1 MISTEE
7 QMWREIDQIKRTLA
21 LLKRLD
27 NPASSPGDI
36 KAAAYRSAP
45 AGWLLCDGAA
55 ISRTTYAALFSAI
68 APNLGNPTISI
79 ASPAVVT
86 LTNHGLGVDDAVYF
100 TTTGALPTGIL
111 ANTIYYVIAAG
122 LTANNFEIAATRG
135 GAAINTSGTQSGTH
149 SLFFCPYGLGDGS
162 TTFNVPDLKGRVA
175 VGKGAHVTV
184 DSLGMNDGLTEA
196 NRSSPT
202 GVHSHSGAD
211 HYHRA
216 PFGNLLDANIR
227 TTTSPMFGYEGS
239 FTADLGISFSPSI
252 AGGVSTW
259 KDSLASVT
267 TGGVGTTGSAGGGGY
282 SVLNFFIKT

>member
-1 MISTEE
+1 MTIANGNT
-7 QMWREIDQIKRTLA
+7 IDATD
-21 LLKRLD
+21 LLVDHNADGTHKA
-27 NPASSPGDI
+27 NVGWSPGDI

-45 AGWLLCDGAA
+45 TGWLLCDGAA
-55 ISRTTYAALFSAI
+55 ISRTTYAALFGAI

-162 TTFNVPDLKGRVA
+162 TTFNVPDMKGRVLG
-175 VGKGAHVTV
+175 GKGANADV
-184 DSLGMNDGLTEA
+184 DSLGMNDGMADASRTPKHTHTGPSHTHDQNTAGLLHGTA
-196 NRSSPT
+196 ITDYVASPVLSGT
-202 GVHSHSGAD
+202 DMVIGSGA
-211 HYHRA
+211 
-216 PFGNLLDANIR
+216 
-227 TTTSPMFGYEGS
+227 GS
-239 FTADLGISFSPSI
+239 SWYRLRSGVQ
-252 AGGVSTW
+252 AGG
-259 KDSLASVT
+259 AGA
-267 TGGVGTTGSAGGGGY
+267 TGTAGVY
-282 SVLNFFIKT
+282 QVVNFFIKT